1 MSDLFNPFRYLA
13 GLLVDLLP
21 AGASELLVG
30 SAALLG
36 LMLLMMLIA
45 LPGCALAADIERH
58 LTGMPV
64 IARPE

>member
-1 MSDLFNPFRYLA
+1 MSNLLNPFRYLA

-36 LMLLMMLIA
+36 IMLVLMIVA
-45 LPGCALAADIERH
+45 LPVCALAAYIERR
-58 LTGMPV
+58 
-64 IARPE
+64 I

>member
-36 LMLLMMLIA
+36 IMLMLMLIA
-45 LPGCALAADIERH
+45 LPVCALAAYIERR
-58 LTGMPV
+58 
-64 IARPE
+64 I